1 MTAFATVLS
10 ANASTILGLILE
22 VAVKGTLLIAAAG
35 FAAFAMRGAAASLRH
50 LLWSFAIV
58 AMLVIPAL
66 TVVLP
71 RWQMGMIPLPATS
84 SPLPASRYQLPA
96 ARNPLPAVRSA
107 LPAAS
112 SQLPQES
119 LVSTV
124 QAPPGFLSLIN
135 ALALLWLGGVV
146 AGLIAIV
153 GGLMTLRRL
162 ARRSTQIAGAEWQ
175 TLLAELKAGLGI
187 TRDVR
192 VLVSDSA
199 TMPATWGVVRPI
211 VLLPAEAVSWN
222 GERRRVVLLH
232 ELAHVQRNDCLMQII
247 AQFSCTVYWFHPG
260 VWYSARQ
267 LRVERELAC
276 DEHVL
281 GVGIN
286 ACDYAAHLLEIARGF
301 KAPSGTAIAGVAMA
315 RPSQLEGRLHAILS
329 EELPGRWRASRTM
342 RVAAVVTL
350 AALTI
355 PLAAMRPWREA
366 MPATEVVASI
376 SGSVLPIAA
385 PPDDFHWKGTV
396 AGGQWVEIYSRNG
409 DMRAELSRDGD
420 VEVTAVRKSGDARN
434 LKLVADRSY
443 GTVRFCVVDVEVAAT
458 STPCQTSMR
467 GAVINGSPEVKLDFL
482 VKIPAGVGI
491 SLHTSNGN
499 ITAESVRSY
508 VWGTSGRGNIRI
520 TTTDLAEASTGVG
533 SIYAKFGRRSWRQD
547 LEFLAES
554 GNVTVLAPSDA
565 SMMIEAETHL
575 GRVRSEFPGQVKPF
589 GSGQQIFATTGARR
603 GMLTLRTGRGDVELR
618 RGAKA
623 VAELSDMPMSAA
635 GSPLTSVDPKP
646 NPNPNPEYDPDPNP
660 NPDVE
665 DADAKLVGDDPTG
678 ERVPVAIPENLVDR
692 FTDTRIRGWADA
704 QAIARLRN
712 IAASHVK
719 QHPADLVLERSEWA
733 LTLVRNGEIVTPL
746 RNALANGDWRVRAY
760 AAWALAETRDPR
772 AADILTAS
780 LRDSHWRVR
789 MHAAS
794 GLERIGNARAVDP
807 LITALADNYWQV
819 RISAVDA
826 LAAIGDRRALTP
838 LRATAERDSR
848 WIVRDQAR
856 NALGRIK

>member
-10 ANASTILGLILE
+10 ANASTMFGLVIE
-22 VAVKGTLLIAAAG
+22 VALKGTLLMAAAG
-35 FAAFAMRGAAASLRH
+35 FAAFALRGATASLRH
-50 LLWSFAIV
+50 QLWSFAIV
-58 AMLVIPAL
+58 AMLIIPGL

-71 RWQMGMIPLPATS
+71 RWQMGIIPLPAS
-84 SPLPASRYQLPA
+84 GYPIPAASYPAPAARDPLPPARSQLPASREA
-96 ARNPLPAVRSA
+96 LPAVTVESGIQS
-107 LPAAS
+107 PPS
-112 SQLPQES
+112 S
-119 LVSTV
+119 
-124 QAPPGFLSLIN
+124 LSLMN
-135 ALALLWLGGVV
+135 ALALLWFGGVV

-153 GGLMTLRRL
+153 GGLMTLRRIR
-162 ARRSTQIAGAEWQ
+162 RRSAPISGAEWQ
-175 TLLAELKAGLGI
+175 TLLAELKAGLRI

-192 VLVSDSA
+192 VLVSRSA
-199 TMPATWGVVRPI
+199 AMPATWGVINPI
-211 VLLPAEAVSWN
+211 ILLPADAEKWVA
-222 GERRRVVLLH
+222 ERRRVVLLH
-232 ELAHVQRNDCLMQII
+232 ELAHVQRNDCLMQVI
-247 AQFSCTVYWFHPG
+247 AQFCCTVYWFHPA

-267 LRVERELAC
+267 LRAERELAC

-286 ACDYAAHLLEIARGF
+286 ACDYAAHLLEIASVFR
-301 KAPSGTAIAGVAMA
+301 APAGTSIAGVAMA
-315 RPSQLEGRLHAILS
+315 RPSQLEGRLRAILS
-329 EELPGRWRASRTM
+329 DDLPGRWSASRTI

-355 PLAAMRPWREA
+355 PLAAMRPWRDA
-366 MPATEVVASI
+366 LPAAEVVASM
-376 SGSVLPIAA
+376 SGSVSPIAA
-385 PPDDFHWKGTV
+385 PPDAFHWKGAV
-396 AGGQWVEIYSRNG
+396 PAGKWVEIYSRDG

-434 LKLVADRSY
+434 LKLVVDRSY
-443 GTVRFCVVDVEVAAT
+443 GTVRFCAINPETAVT
-458 STPCQTSMR
+458 STPCQTSIR
-467 GAVINGSPEVKLDFL
+467 GGVINGSPEVKLDFL

-491 SLHTSNGN
+491 SLHTSSGN
-499 ITAESVRSY
+499 ITAENVRSY

-520 TTTDLAEASTGVG
+520 TTTDLAEANTGVG
-533 SIYAKFGRRSWRQD
+533 SIFAQFGRRSWRQD

-565 SMMIEAETHL
+565 SMMIEAETNL
-575 GRVRSEFPGQVKPF
+575 GSVRSEFPGEVKPF
-589 GSGQQIFATTGARR
+589 GSGQQLFATTGARR
-603 GMLTLRTGRGDVELR
+603 GMLTLRTGRGDVALR

-623 VAELSDMPMSAA
+623 VAELSDMPMSSV

-646 NPNPNPEYDPDPNP
+646 NPNPEVEYNPDPNP

-665 DADAKLVGDDPTG
+665 GEDAQLSGDDPTG
-678 ERVPVAIPENLVDR
+678 ERVPVTTPEGFVGR
-692 FTDTRIRGWADA
+692 FSDATIRGWADA
-704 QAIARLRN
+704 RAIGRLRD
-712 IAASHVK
+712 IAAAHVK
-719 QHPADLVLERSEWA
+719 QHPADLVRERSEWA
-733 LTLVRNGEIVTPL
+733 LTLVRNGEIVVPL
-746 RNALANGDWRVRAY
+746 RDALADSDWRVRAY
-760 AAWALAETRDPR
+760 AAWALGETWDPR

-838 LRATAERDSR
+838 LRATAEHDSR